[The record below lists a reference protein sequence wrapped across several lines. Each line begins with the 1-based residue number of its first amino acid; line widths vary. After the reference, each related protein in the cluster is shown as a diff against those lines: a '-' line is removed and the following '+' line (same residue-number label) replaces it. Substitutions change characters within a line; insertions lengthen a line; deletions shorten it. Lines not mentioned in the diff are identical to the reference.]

1 MILKKWNGSMDV
13 IDLVQ
18 DRDKWRA
25 LVKAITNIRAPYNEE
40 NILTSQEG
48 LCIMLLI
55 YNKEGLS
62 QE

>member
-1 MILKKWNGSMDV
+1 MDV